1 MLLGG
6 MTTANF
12 SDRFFARGYVAYG
25 LKGTNAGNTEAN
37 WNIPSEKKKYH
48 SREFPMNGI
57 RLSYT
62 CDVDKLGQHYMTN
75 HASNLLRSIKR
86 RESDLVTYRRPRSD
100 RVQQGVAQLTLCS
113 LFSPQRYSGGLPM
126 G

>member
-1 MLLGG
+1 
-6 MTTANF
+6 
-12 SDRFFARGYVAYG
+12 
-25 LKGTNAGNTEAN
+25 
-37 WNIPSEKKKYH
+37 
-48 SREFPMNGI
+48 MNGI

-86 RESDLVTYRRPRSD
+86 RESDLVTYRRLAQMRRSTT
-100 RVQQGVAQLTLCS
+100 GVAQLTLCS